1 MIYADKKI
9 KTNTGY
15 PHWWQLPATIILLLL
30 SNQGVIAATSAN
42 TFISE
47 FDLPKEISAANSI
60 IVDTS
65 GNVWFAEKL
74 GKNLT
79 MFNPQTLVFEVYPLP
94 SAWGNIGPSRITFSP
109 QGDIW
114 FSVRR
119 WVESDM
125 EPNILG
131 KFSLSDHR
139 YYRYTLPPHTI
150 PEELIVATDGIVWFL
165 APDENRLYQFEP
177 ASGALQHYA
186 IPTRNAYARAIS
198 LDHKGNIWFAEA
210 NANQLATFNP
220 ATAKFNEYLI
230 PTRFANPGEITV
242 DKKGNI
248 WFVELTAN
256 RIGVF
261 YPEWQRFDEAL
272 LPTPRS
278 MPSAIKADSRG
289 NIWFLEYR
297 GGKVGLFKPLEATFQ
312 EYNIPAFN
320 SQPGAMAI
328 DHQRDILWFSE
339 TSTEVKKLG
348 RLDIKA
354 ALLAKDRTTDQAS
367 ESITNKFATDSTNS
381 NYQALLLFMALLLI
395 IAGSGYYYYWHS
407 NKHANKNGAVMK

>member
-1 MIYADKKI
+1 MMKHTYNKVQ
-9 KTNTGY
+9 TSTG
-15 PHWWQLPATIILLLL
+15 HINWWPLPAYTLLLL
-30 SNQGVIAATSAN
+30 LFNHAAIATTSAN
-42 TFISE
+42 TLISE

-79 MFNPQTLVFEVYPLP
+79 MFNPQTKLFEVYPLP
-94 SAWGNIGPSRITFSP
+94 NSWGNIGPSIITFSP

-119 WVESDM
+119 WVESDIKT
-125 EPNILG
+125 NILG

-139 YYRYTLPPHTI
+139 YYRYTLPPRTI
-150 PEELIVATDGIVWFL
+150 PEDLIVAADGLVWFL
-165 APDENRLYQFEP
+165 APDENRLYKFKPES
-177 ASGALQHYA
+177 AELQHYN
-186 IPTRNAYARAIS
+186 IPTPNAYARAIS

-210 NANQLATFNP
+210 NANQIASFDPVIL
-220 ATAKFNEYLI
+220 KFNEYLI

-242 DKKGNI
+242 DKEGRI

-261 YPEWQRFDEAL
+261 YPEWQRFDEAI
-272 LPTPRS
+272 LPTPRG
-278 MPSAIKADSRG
+278 MPSAIKADKHG
-289 NIWFLEYR
+289 NLWFLEYR
-297 GGKVGLFKPLEATFQ
+297 GGKVGLFKPLEATFK

-320 SQPGAMAI
+320 SQPGALAI
-328 DHQRDILWFSE
+328 DHTRDILWFSE

-354 ALLAKDRTTDQAS
+354 ALLAKDQVSD
-367 ESITNKFATDSTNS
+367 SITNKFATDSSNS
-381 NYQALLLFMALLLI
+381 NYQALLLFLALLLI
-395 IAGSGYYYYWHS
+395 IAGSGYYWHS
-407 NKHANKNGAVMK
+407 NKHANKNGVVMK